1 MPYIYVI
8 TNDVNEKQYVGKTL
22 ETIDKRFKQ
31 HIRDRNRDE
40 YRNRPLYRAM
50 NKYGVDH
57 FTVSE

>member
-1 MPYIYVI
+1 VI